1 MAKSV
6 LTGLFFLYGT
16 IVNRIPDAAASM
28 ITRISTR
35 NLLPVLVTITLAF
48 ALLSKITARENRQQA
63 VGARDLFGI
72 QLSRRRWLERCCQT
86 W

>member
-16 IVNRIPDAAASM
+16 IANRVSDAAASV

-35 NLLPVLVTITLAF
+35 NLLPVPVTVTLAF

-63 VGARDLFGI
+63 VGVPDLFGI
-72 QLSRRRWLERCCQT
+72 QLSRH
-86 W
+86 